1 MADGVQES
9 MLDCFTLK
17 PVKLSHIS
25 ISGHVKHCTKDYIFI
40 AILSTQH
47 LELLKNEQQTYDIIF
62 HVNRQT
68 YQLQHYA
75 LECLVK
81 NKLFDSF
88 LKNPKYDCNSAGN
101 VNEWFKPED
110 YSFRYGVNSLKNFW

>member
-17 PVKLSHIS
+17 PIDSPHIS
-25 ISGHVKHCTKDYIFI
+25 IAGQVKSCTKDYVFI
-40 AILSTQH
+40 EITDSKH
-47 LELLKNEQQTYDIIF
+47 LELLKDQKQKYDIIF

-81 NKLFDSF
+81 TKLFDSF
-88 LKNPKYDCNSAGN
+88 LKNPKYDCTLNGN
-101 VNEWFKPED
+101 DNEWFKPENFT
-110 YSFRYGVNSLKNFW
+110 FRYGKNP

>member
-17 PVKLSHIS
+17 PVSSPQLSIN
-25 ISGHVKHCTKDYIFI
+25 GQVKYCTKDYVFI
-40 AILSTQH
+40 EIADRVH
-47 LELLKNEQQTYDIIF
+47 LDLLNNQREKYDIIF
-62 HVNRQT
+62 RVNRQT

-75 LECLVK
+75 LECLVR

-88 LKNPKYDCNSAGN
+88 LKHPEYDCILASND
-101 VNEWFKPED
+101 NEWSQAGQ
-110 YSFRYGVNSLKNFW
+110 YGFRY

>member
-1 MADGVQES
+1 
-9 MLDCFTLK
+9 MLDAFTLK
-17 PVKLSHIS
+17 PTHLPHIS
-25 ISGHVKHCTKDYIFI
+25 ISGQVKSSTRDYIYVEI
-40 AILSTQH
+40 NEPHHLDLLNNQQLS
-47 LELLKNEQQTYDIIF
+47 YDIIF

-88 LKNPKYDCNSAGN
+88 LKNPKYDGDD
-101 VNEWFKPED
+101 VFFMPEN
-110 YSFRYGVNSLKNFW
+110 YTFRY